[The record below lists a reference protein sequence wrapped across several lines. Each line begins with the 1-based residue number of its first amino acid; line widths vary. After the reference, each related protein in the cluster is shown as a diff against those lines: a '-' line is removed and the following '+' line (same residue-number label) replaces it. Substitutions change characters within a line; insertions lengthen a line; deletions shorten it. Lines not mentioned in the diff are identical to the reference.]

1 MAQSTA
7 ASRSVL
13 TYRPDP
19 EANSIAWLVWH
30 LTRIQDDHVAD
41 VAGTEQQWLVGGWHE
56 RFGLPFPASATGY
69 GQSSDE
75 VAQVDVDSSL
85 LLGYFDAVHEQTI
98 RYVSG
103 LRADDLD
110 RIVDE
115 RWDPPVSLGVR
126 LVSVID
132 DDLEHA
138 GPGGVHPRTGGARR
152 VSDLALVIVVAVCFA
167 VAIGG
172 FVTGLRLV
180 RRVRAES
187 EAANAEHDDDHP

>member
-1 MAQSTA
+1 MVDAFSRIEEVTHA
-7 ASRSVL
+7 VLDGASRSML
-13 TYRPDP
+13 TWRADAD
-19 EANSIAWLVWH
+19 ANSIAWLVWH

-41 VAGTEQQWLVGGWHE
+41 VAGVEQRWLADGWCD
-56 RFGLPFPASATGY
+56 RFGLPFPPEAHGY

-75 VAQVDVDSSL
+75 VGQVDVEVDL
-85 LLGYFDAVHEQTI
+85 LRGYFDAVHEATI

-132 DDLEHA
+132 DDIAHA
-138 GPGGVHPRTGGARR
+138 GQAAFVRG
-152 VSDLALVIVVAVCFA
+152 LAERAG
-167 VAIGG
+167 IG
-172 FVTGLRLV
+172 
-180 RRVRAES
+180 
-187 EAANAEHDDDHP
+187 